1 MNRTQHATEIA
12 AAAAVAS
19 GANKIAA
26 AGVAG
31 VGAGWLANS
40 NLIALMGLAVAA
52 IGMLVNWHYRRREY
66 RLRLAEHDADMA
78 ASRAQ
83 RAYWERLMQE
93 GERHE

>member
-12 AAAAVAS
+12 AAAAAAS

-31 VGAGWLANS
+31 VGAGWLSHS

-52 IGMLVNWHYRRREY
+52 IGMLVNWHFRRREH
-66 RLRLAEHDADMA
+66 RLRLTEHEADLA
-78 ASRAQ
+78 ASRAEQ
-83 RAYWERLMQE
+83 AYWERLMQE
-93 GERHE
+93 GKRHE